1 MSATPPSVTDGYLT
15 STISTLPL
23 VVRAIITT
31 LCVVLGL
38 YLLFGAVYGWLWLS
52 KLGKERG
59 NEESRPLV
67 QGGLTGIFVGA
78 TAFGGCRRL
87 HRGLAPALRTPLTA
101 QLHLPAAGLAL
112 LMTAAILSVQDEP
125 SLSGAPLLII
135 LVLPACIG
143 AGLGGRW
150 RWIADLCVGWTGG

>member
-1 MSATPPSVTDGYLT
+1 MSATPPSVTDGHLT
-15 STISTLPL
+15 AIISTLPL

-67 QGGLTGIFVGA
+67 QGGLTGILVGA
-78 TAFGGCRRL
+78 VAFGGCRGYNVDA
-87 HRGLAPALRTPLTA
+87 H
-101 QLHLPAAGLAL
+101 
-112 LMTAAILSVQDEP
+112 
-125 SLSGAPLLII
+125 
-135 LVLPACIG
+135 
-143 AGLGGRW
+143 
-150 RWIADLCVGWTGG
+150 